1 MILPSGHPPEPARHT
16 SGHTAAERQIG
27 DTQSGPT
34 VWGLDPLQLHDRFWA
49 SRGVQVV
56 RPGEPMN
63 LARKAPFFL
72 LMEPRA
78 LAIFDPADAEE
89 VLSMAGSELMY
100 LRIHDSREQIP
111 REHVVTDADNRFVR
125 FERLYDRPR
134 RRLARAA
141 LTRHI
146 QIARIWQSATVS
158 REGWQQLRRDLP
170 KDHRSTLEAHGML
183 YDGFIDIEV
192 ASFVRDLT
200 KFWVRPDATIE
211 RAIQVAPGVWK
222 DREATIDPTS
232 KLIGSVWI
240 GTGRHA
246 EMGMMVIGPAVLWD
260 DPRARPTVTA
270 VRWEDSPWRNAGPVD
285 LPGGRRMPEPAL
297 IESLAEARRIHNFFK
312 RCFDIV
318 FSLFAILFTL
328 PFYPFII
335 FAIAIEDGWPVFFAH
350 KRETLGGREF
360 PCLKFRSMRRDA
372 EKMKH
377 LIKKRNQADGPQF
390 FMEDDPR
397 LTRVGRIIRKF
408 RLDEFPQFFNV
419 LAGHMSVVG
428 PRPSPFTENQF
439 CPAWR
444 EARLSVRPGI
454 TGLWQIKRTRAPGT
468 DFQEWIRYDIEYVEN
483 ARWSLDLLIIW
494 KTIVSVL
501 RGADEHQ
508 KEPRA

>member
-1 MILPSGHPPEPARHT
+1 MILPGAHAPATTGHASGAQKEIDA
-16 SGHTAAERQIG
+16 
-27 DTQSGPT
+27 PT
-34 VWGLDPLQLHDRFWA
+34 VPTIWGLDPLQLHDRFWA

-56 RPGEPMN
+56 RPGEAID
-63 LARKAPFFL
+63 LAQKAPFFL

-100 LRIHDSREQIP
+100 LRIHDHREQTP

-125 FERLYDRPR
+125 FERHYDRPR
-134 RRLARAA
+134 RHLARAA

-146 QIARIWQSATVS
+146 QVARIWQAAIVS
-158 REGWQQLRRDLP
+158 REGWQHLRRDLP
-170 KDHRSTLEAHGML
+170 KENRATLEAQGML

-211 RAIQVAPGVWK
+211 RATLVSPGVWK
-222 DREATIDPTS
+222 DREAIIDPTA

-246 EMGMMVIGPAVLWD
+246 ETDMMVIGPAVLWD
-260 DPRARPTVTA
+260 DPKTRPVPSP
-270 VRWEDSPWRNAGPVD
+270 VQWETSPWRDAGPVA
-285 LPGGRRMPEPAL
+285 LPGGRRMPEPAM
-297 IESLAEARRIHNFFK
+297 IESLAEARRIHNVFK
-312 RCFDIV
+312 RGFDIV
-318 FSLFAILFTL
+318 FSIFALLITL
-328 PFYPFII
+328 PLYPFII
-335 FAIAIEDGWPVFFAH
+335 LAIVIEDGWPVFFAH

-390 FMEDDPR
+390 FIEDDPR

-408 RLDEFPQFFNV
+408 RFDEFPQFFNV
-419 LAGHMSVVG
+419 LVGHMSVVG

-494 KTIVSVL
+494 KTILSVL

-508 KEPRA
+508 KDSRL

>member
-1 MILPSGHPPEPARHT
+1 MILPSVRSSHGPDGDPA
-16 SGHTAAERQIG
+16 SAA
-27 DTQSGPT
+27 QSGPT
-34 VWGLDPLQLHDRFWA
+34 IWGLEPLQLHDRFWA
-49 SRGVQVV
+49 SRGAQVV
-56 RPGEPMN
+56 RPGEPTD
-63 LARKAPFFL
+63 LSPRAPFFL

-78 LAIFDPADAEE
+78 LAIFDPAAAEE
-89 VLSMAGSELMY
+89 VLALVDSDLMY
-100 LRIHDSREQIP
+100 VRIHDTREQGP
-111 REHVVTDADNRFVR
+111 RERVVTDADNRFIR
-125 FERLYDRPR
+125 FERTYDRPR
-134 RRLARAA
+134 SRLARAA

-146 QIARIWQSATVS
+146 EVARQWQAASVP
-158 REGWQQLRRDLP
+158 REGWQGLRRDLP
-170 KDHRSTLEAHGML
+170 KSHRSTFEADGML

-192 ASFVRDLT
+192 AAFVRDLT

-211 RAIQVAPGVWK
+211 RALQLSSGVWR
-222 DREATIDPTS
+222 DREASIAPGA
-232 KLIGSVWI
+232 KMVGPVWI
-240 GTGRHA
+240 GTGRQA
-246 EMGMMVIGPAVLWD
+246 DASTMVIGPAVLWD
-260 DPRARPTVTA
+260 DPTMRPAVPP
-270 VRWEDSPWRNAGPVD
+270 VRWESAPWRNAGPVA
-285 LPGGRRMPEPAL
+285 LPGGRSVPEPAD
-297 IESLAEARRIHNFFK
+297 IESLAQARKLHNFFK
-312 RCFDIV
+312 RSFDIL
-318 FSLFAILFTL
+318 FSLIAICLTI

-335 FAIAIEDGWPVFFAH
+335 AAIVLEDGWPIFFAH

-390 FMEDDPR
+390 FIVDDPR

-428 PRPSPFTENQF
+428 PRPSPFHENQF

-494 KTIVSVL
+494 KTILSVI

-508 KEPRA
+508 KEAKTQG